1 MLYFDTHAHYDW
13 KEFDKDRNELF
24 EEFKRELCGL
34 VNIGINVESAN
45 KVIEYAK
52 EYSYMYYSIGIHPM
66 EIEKEISINSIEQI
80 IKNELEN
87 KSSKLVAIGET
98 GLDYHFDYP
107 IELQKK
113 YFIEQ
118 IKLANK
124 YSLPIIIKDTDK
136 YGVEFNNRLLYV
148 KKNDVKEINKNNNTD
163 KKNSSGIAVLNYHA
177 FYDENNAEEKANCT
191 TEICHSKKQFKSQLN
206 LIKEKDMLTLQ
217 MKEVEM
223 YIDGKVQLPKSV
235 LITIDDGPKTKIAVD
250 LLTEYKMYATIF
262 LVTSWFD
269 EKEYY
274 KTDYI
279 ELHSHTH
286 NMHDGGKCH
295 GGQGGAI
302 KCLPEEEIQ
311 KDLKQS
317 REELNGSTVFCY
329 PFYEYNDYSIKM
341 LKQAGFTMAFIGE
354 SNNSDNLIHVGS
366 DKFRLRR
373 FVIVTYTTI
382 SDLNK
387 YFDQIK

>member
-124 YSLPIIIKDTDK
+124 YSLPIIIHSRESQED
-136 YGVEFNNRLLYV
+136 VEKILRENPVIKTGIMHCY
-148 KKNDVKEINKNNNTD
+148 
-163 KKNSSGIAVLNYHA
+163 SGTP
-177 FYDENNAEEKANCT
+177 EM
-191 TEICHSKKQFKSQLN
+191 SKKFVEMGYYLGIGGPVTRYKDIQETVRITPIDKIVIETDSPVLPPEPFEKHSRNNSLYLKYIVN
-206 LIKEKDMLTLQ
+206 KIAEIKEMTEEDVIRITTKNA
-217 MKEVEM
+217 
-223 YIDGKVQLPKSV
+223 YKVYG
-235 LITIDDGPKTKIAVD
+235 I
-250 LLTEYKMYATIF
+250 
-262 LVTSWFD
+262 
-269 EKEYY
+269 
-274 KTDYI
+274 
-279 ELHSHTH
+279 
-286 NMHDGGKCH
+286 
-295 GGQGGAI
+295 
-302 KCLPEEEIQ
+302 
-311 KDLKQS
+311 
-317 REELNGSTVFCY
+317 
-329 PFYEYNDYSIKM
+329 
-341 LKQAGFTMAFIGE
+341 
-354 SNNSDNLIHVGS
+354 
-366 DKFRLRR
+366 
-373 FVIVTYTTI
+373 
-382 SDLNK
+382 
-387 YFDQIK
+387 

>member
-98 GLDYHFDYP
+98 GLNYHFDYP

-124 YSLPIIIKDTDK
+124 YSLPIIIHSRESQED
-136 YGVEFNNRLLYV
+136 VEKILRENPVIKTGIMHCY
-148 KKNDVKEINKNNNTD
+148 
-163 KKNSSGIAVLNYHA
+163 SGTP
-177 FYDENNAEEKANCT
+177 EM
-191 TEICHSKKQFKSQLN
+191 SKKFVEMGYYLGIGGPVTRYKDIQETVRITPIDKIVIETDSPVLPPEPFEKHSRNNSLYLKYIVN
-206 LIKEKDMLTLQ
+206 KIAEIKEMTEEDVIRITTKNA
-217 MKEVEM
+217 
-223 YIDGKVQLPKSV
+223 YKVYG
-235 LITIDDGPKTKIAVD
+235 I
-250 LLTEYKMYATIF
+250 
-262 LVTSWFD
+262 
-269 EKEYY
+269 
-274 KTDYI
+274 
-279 ELHSHTH
+279 
-286 NMHDGGKCH
+286 
-295 GGQGGAI
+295 
-302 KCLPEEEIQ
+302 
-311 KDLKQS
+311 
-317 REELNGSTVFCY
+317 
-329 PFYEYNDYSIKM
+329 
-341 LKQAGFTMAFIGE
+341 
-354 SNNSDNLIHVGS
+354 
-366 DKFRLRR
+366 
-373 FVIVTYTTI
+373 
-382 SDLNK
+382 
-387 YFDQIK
+387 